1 MTIDAITPGARVLCA
16 VSGGV
21 DSIYLLHRMTEL
33 AAQRGFTVGCAHFNH
48 GLRGAESD
56 RDEAFVRAQC
66 EKLGVPFYAGRGDV
80 ASVRGMG
87 TEAAARELRYAFLAR
102 CADEH
107 GYDWIA
113 TAHTADDNAETLLL
127 NRGLTGIPP
136 QRGKLL
142 RPMLDTTRAQ
152 AEAYLTARAIPHVED
167 STNAADTY
175 ARNRVRHHAVPA
187 LESVNTA
194 FVQHTSDTAALLRE
208 DERFLRDLAAKFL
221 AGRTISDGIPTAKL
235 LALPRPVRVRV
246 LQQAAGRE
254 LSRRHLLALERLCSG
269 EGLGYADVP
278 GLRVTRERGRLFFGT
293 QVLPPLGTHALIPGQ
308 TTEIP
313 ELGMRFT
320 VGMPEPFREIHSAF
334 TTFVF
339 KSAIIHDKLS
349 VTPRRPGDRIRLAGR
364 GCTKRVSDL
373 LAERGL
379 TQGTR
384 ERVPIIR
391 AADVPAAIAGFGVAE
406 QWAAVPDQTMVC
418 VRMEQIQTYGGEYYE
433 RYER

>member
-1 MTIDAITPGARVLCA
+1 MTIDAIVPGARVLCA

-21 DSIYLLHRMTEL
+21 DSMYLLHRMAEL
-33 AAQRGFTVGCAHFNH
+33 GAQRGFTVGCAHFNH

-87 TEAAARELRYAFLAR
+87 TEAAARELRYAFLSR

-127 NRGLTGIPP
+127 NLARGCGLRGLTGIPP
-136 QRGKLL
+136 QRGRLL

-152 AEAYLTARAIPHVED
+152 AEAYLTAHAIPHVED
-167 STNAADTY
+167 STNAADAY

-187 LESVNTA
+187 LESVNAA
-194 FVQHTSDTAALLRE
+194 FVQHAADTAALLRE
-208 DERFLRDLAAKFL
+208 DERFLGGLAADFL
-221 AGRTISDGIPTAKL
+221 AGQTVSDGIPIAKL
-235 LALPRPVRVRV
+235 LAL
-246 LQQAAGRE
+246 E
-254 LSRRHLLALERLCSG
+254 ELCSG
-269 EGLGYADVP
+269 AGLGYADVP
-278 GLRVTRERGRLFFGT
+278 GLRVTREQGRLFFGA
-293 QVLPPLGTHALIPGQ
+293 QALPPLGTHALHPGE
-308 TTEIP
+308 TAEIP
-313 ELGMRFT
+313 ELGLRIT
-320 VGMPEPFREIHSAF
+320 VGEPEPFREIHSAF
-334 TTFVF
+334 TTFCF

-373 LAERGL
+373 FAERGL
-379 TQGTR
+379 TQSAR
-384 ERVPIIR
+384 DRVPIIR

-406 QWAAVPDQTMVC
+406 QWAAAPGQTMIC
-418 VRMEQIQTYGGEYYE
+418 IRMEQIQTYGGEYYE